1 MTNAP
6 SPAVGVGTRDCYPD
20 TRRGGDRDV
29 IGSVIDVVTGA
40 PVRNSVEIRVDPG
53 QELGHVGVVAGSL
66 FDLVMVCA

>member
-29 IGSVIDVVTGA
+29 
-40 PVRNSVEIRVDPG
+40 
-53 QELGHVGVVAGSL
+53 
-66 FDLVMVCA
+66 